1 MSRKLKPSAR
11 TNEARRRAQKL
22 LREITKSVNLK
33 KRMQDKLGLTAEGAA
48 RECGDEIY

>member
-11 TNEARRRAQKL
+11 TNGARRRAQKL

-33 KRMQDKLGLTAEGAA
+33 KRMKDKLGMTAESAA
-48 RECGDEIY
+48 RECGDEIH